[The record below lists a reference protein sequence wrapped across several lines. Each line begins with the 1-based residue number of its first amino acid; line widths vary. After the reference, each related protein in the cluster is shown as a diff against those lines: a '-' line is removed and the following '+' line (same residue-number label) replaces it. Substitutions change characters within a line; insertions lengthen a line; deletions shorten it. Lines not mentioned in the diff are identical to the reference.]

1 MMRAHQR
8 LVAHYQAKLYQDMAA
23 IWEEQ
28 KDDFP
33 DEGFA
38 IAVQEIR
45 AALNL
50 TRRAAESELNN
61 AIDFWERLPHVGDL
75 LKLGRIDIRR
85 AKVFAHETGA
95 LPEHIA
101 QVVVEQTSSDAH
113 RMNGAQLRALLRWY
127 CVTADPEHAHRAY
140 TQAVEERRVVAE
152 PEADGTARLTGL
164 NLPPDRVEAAMNFVN
179 ALAKSLRLAG
189 EDRTMDQLRA
199 DVLLDLLA
207 GHPHKESASGQ
218 GMVDIHVDLATLAGL
233 GEEPGELGGFGPV
246 IADIARQVAREQEE
260 SEWRFAV
267 TDPQTGEVVR
277 EGITRRRPTA
287 RLRRAVERR
296 DPRCVFPGC
305 RMSARQSDLD
315 HITPWADRHQTD
327 EEILAPECRHDHV
340 IRHLAGWKYERLP
353 DGDYLWTSPLGLRYT
368 TSGRRPP

>member
-1 MMRAHQR
+1 MSSSTANRKVEELDRLWAGPELVRRVAEVPIQELDTADRVRMMRAHQR

-152 PEADGTARLTGL
+152 PEADGTARLTG
-164 NLPPDRVEAAMNFVN
+164 
-179 ALAKSLRLAG
+179 
-189 EDRTMDQLRA
+189 
-199 DVLLDLLA
+199 
-207 GHPHKESASGQ
+207 
-218 GMVDIHVDLATLAGL
+218 
-233 GEEPGELGGFGPV
+233 
-246 IADIARQVAREQEE
+246 
-260 SEWRFAV
+260 
-267 TDPQTGEVVR
+267 
-277 EGITRRRPTA
+277 
-287 RLRRAVERR
+287 
-296 DPRCVFPGC
+296 
-305 RMSARQSDLD
+305 
-315 HITPWADRHQTD
+315 
-327 EEILAPECRHDHV
+327 
-340 IRHLAGWKYERLP
+340 
-353 DGDYLWTSPLGLRYT
+353 
-368 TSGRRPP
+368 